1 MGEDISPPQGK
12 KCEKMELNSSA
23 SGSGLEQ
30 EATGSEIEMDSHN
43 IPSTSKT
50 SPPSSTQET
59 QQEIQRQILN
69 QLQKVNQR
77 LDKVEGRMSREQ
89 HGNDGHDNKHSTKK
103 LSKLSK
109 KHFAVLSD
117 SSQSSSESSD
127 EEQCI
132 PTLNKIR
139 KSEKIQRQVDK
150 RIRELE
156 KQSEIAG
163 TLGKLSQNVGGL

>member
-1 MGEDISPPQGK
+1 MGKQKKLCCKCGGRHHPPTGK
-12 KCEKMELNSSA
+12 KCEKIELNSSA

-50 SPPSSTQET
+50 SLPSSTQET

-77 LDKVEGRMSREQ
+77 LDKVEGRMSREH
-89 HGNDGHDNKHSTKK
+89 HGSDGHDSKHSTKK

-139 KSEKIQRQVDK
+139 KS
-150 RIRELE
+150 
-156 KQSEIAG
+156 
-163 TLGKLSQNVGGL
+163 